1 MNYQTAGKMNF
12 SRMIV
17 GNQKIIHKITFIYAD
32 NPVDREDLFQEICLQ
47 IWKSHSSFNKAAQF
61 STWVYRIALNTAINY
76 IRSKKRRI
84 KPETLKFDYPIQ
96 EADSFVPE
104 GTS

>member
-32 NPVDREDLFQEICLQ
+32 NPVDREDLFQEIAAYLYSQACL
-47 IWKSHSSFNKAAQF
+47 
-61 STWVYRIALNTAINY
+61 
-76 IRSKKRRI
+76 
-84 KPETLKFDYPIQ
+84 TLF
-96 EADSFVPE
+96 
-104 GTS
+104 